1 MYNQAELVDAP
12 PDSLTPIPLVLYI
25 VYKFCMYKHFTYVNV
40 LLGPISI
47 VSNAIGCGP
56 CFVVAT
62 CHRLA
67 SSTWPHKLRYT
78 THTHTLGERRTKTQG
93 IV

>member
-1 MYNQAELVDAP
+1 MC
-12 PDSLTPIPLVLYI
+12 
-25 VYKFCMYKHFTYVNV
+25 CMYKRIIYVNV

-62 CHRLA
+62 CHRMA

-78 THTHTLGERRTKTQG
+78 HTHTPTHTLIESDAQKHRELYKKYVYT
-93 IV
+93 I